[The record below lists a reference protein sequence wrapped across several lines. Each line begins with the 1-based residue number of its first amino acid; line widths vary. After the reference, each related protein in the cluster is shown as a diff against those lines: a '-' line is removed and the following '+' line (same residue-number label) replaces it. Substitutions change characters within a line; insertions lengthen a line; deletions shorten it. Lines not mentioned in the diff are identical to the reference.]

1 MGNRVSDRFNT
12 LCQFTGLIS
21 HGGRWGFKSGP
32 MSSKP
37 VLLVINQKCPYV
49 KREEESDHLV
59 GGGKASLR
67 VLHGLS
73 LLSLP
78 RI

>member
-1 MGNRVSDRFNT
+1 
-12 LCQFTGLIS
+12 
-21 HGGRWGFKSGP
+21 

-59 GGGKASLR
+59 GGRKASLR

-78 RI
+78 RIWVQHPCWAQILPEFWHARAKFFLHRHF